1 MRRAVFNQK
10 GGVGK
15 TTIACNLAAVSAHND
30 KRTLVIDL
38 DPQGNSTQYLLGSVE
53 PVCETTLVDYFEEQ
67 LYRTLEPRGLKAC
80 IHETL
85 FERLDL
91 VPSHPD
97 LEYMAEKLESRHKMY
112 KLKEALDSFSDYDCI
127 YMDTP
132 PALNFYTRSAL
143 IAANAC
149 LIPFD
154 CDYLSRH
161 ALYVLL
167 DIVNEVRRDHNSGLE
182 LEGIIVNQFQLR
194 ANLPKKIVSEL
205 LGEGLPVLDT
215 YLSSSIKIR
224 ESREKALPLVYL
236 APRHKLTRQFQALY
250 QELKS

>member
-1 MRRAVFNQK
+1 
-10 GGVGK
+10 
-15 TTIACNLAAVSAHND
+15 
-30 KRTLVIDL
+30 
-38 DPQGNSTQYLLGSVE
+38 
-53 PVCETTLVDYFEEQ
+53 
-67 LYRTLEPRGLKAC
+67 
-80 IHETL
+80 
-85 FERLDL
+85 
-91 VPSHPD
+91 
-97 LEYMAEKLESRHKMY
+97 MY
-112 KLKEALDSFSDYDCI
+112 KLKEALDSCSDYDCI

-154 CDYLSRH
+154 CDYLSRR

-182 LEGIIVNQFQLR
+182 LEGIIVNQFQLTD
-194 ANLPKKIVSEL
+194 NLPKKIVSEL
-205 LGEGLPVLDT
+205 LGECLPVLDT

>member
-15 TTIACNLAAVSAHND
+15 TTITCNLAAISAHND

-53 PVCETTLVDYFEEQ
+53 QVSETTLVDYFEEQ
-67 LYRTLEPRGLKAC
+67 LYRTLEPQGLQLYRTLEPQGLRAC

-97 LEYMAEKLESRHKMY
+97 LEYLAEKLESRHKMY

-154 CDYLSRH
+154 CDYLSRR

-182 LEGIIVNQFQLR
+182 LEGRHHRQ
-194 ANLPKKIVSEL
+194 PVSTHSQ
-205 LGEGLPVLDT
+205 P
-215 YLSSSIKIR
+215 
-224 ESREKALPLVYL
+224 A
-236 APRHKLTRQFQALY
+236 
-250 QELKS
+250 QEDRF